1 MKRIW
6 DFYDRNGYVRDEH
19 IIEAGRL
26 YVSGRIDRD
35 EFVAVLD
42 KRPDWDKDSILAK
55 IDARIK

>member
-6 DFYDRNGYVRDEH
+6 DFYNRNGYVRDEH

-26 YVSGRIDRD
+26 YISGRIDRD

>member
-6 DFYDRNGYVRDEH
+6 DFYNRNGYIRDEH

-26 YVSGRIDRD
+26 YVGGRIDRD